1 MVTLEIAAPEF
12 VRRFQ
17 AGEIPGDAR
26 VVVTYQ
32 SRENDEALA
41 IIEQRLAQAPTDAEE
56 IAEAEDDLLE
66 FQQAMN
72 ATRREAG
79 ARILYPDVP
88 SL

>member
-1 MVTLEIAAPEF
+1 MVTLEIAAPDF

-32 SRENDEALA
+32 EAENPALA
-41 IIEQRLAQAPTDAEE
+41 IIERRLAEAPTDAEE
-56 IAEAEDDLLE
+56 IAQAEADLLE
-66 FQQAMN
+66 FQQEMN

-79 ARILYPDVP
+79 ARILYPDLV
-88 SL
+88 

>member
-26 VVVTYQ
+26 VVVTY
-32 SRENDEALA
+32 EAHDNAESLA
-41 IIEQRLAQAPTDAEE
+41 IIERRLAEAPTDPEE
-56 IAEAEDDLLE
+56 IAEAEADLLE

-88 SL
+88 SP

>member
-26 VVVTYQ
+26 VTVTYET
-32 SRENDEALA
+32 RDNAEALA
-41 IIEQRLAQAPTDAEE
+41 IIERRLAQAPTDPEE
-56 IAEAEDDLLE
+56 IAEAEADLLE
-66 FQQAMN
+66 FQHAIS
-72 ATRREAG
+72 ATRRAAG

-88 SL
+88 LP

>member
-32 SRENDEALA
+32 EEENPALA
-41 IIEQRLAQAPTDAEE
+41 LVERWLAEAPTDAEGVE
-56 IAEAEDDLLE
+56 EAEADLLE
-66 FQQAMN
+66 FQQALN
-72 ATRREAG
+72 ETRRAAG

-88 SL
+88 SP